1 MNDITTLWFVGIICD
16 NFMVLRGNVDNFILL
31 CGLQNLYMHV
41 NYDNFSQ
48 DCFFKWLIW
57 AKHNKEQRKLKR
69 NEETI

>member
-41 NYDNFSQ
+41 NYE
-48 DCFFKWLIW
+48 CELY
-57 AKHNKEQRKLKR
+57 
-69 NEETI
+69 